1 MFNSISIRNH
11 NDDTFASAENV
22 LVFFFCC
29 HFMSWLEL
37 SGGDGVASGGRLE
50 LLENLIRE
58 GENTT

>member
-22 LVFFFCC
+22 WVLFFC

-37 SGGDGVASGGRLE
+37 SDDGVASGGRLE
-50 LLENLIRE
+50 LLENQIRE